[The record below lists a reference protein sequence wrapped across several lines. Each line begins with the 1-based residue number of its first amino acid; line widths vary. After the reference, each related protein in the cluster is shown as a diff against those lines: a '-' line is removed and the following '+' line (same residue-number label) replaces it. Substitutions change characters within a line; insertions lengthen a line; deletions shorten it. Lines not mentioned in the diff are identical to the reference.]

1 MGSEYAFSMA
11 VLEDGTM
18 QAEWL
23 TEAFARDFDLDPE
36 GASELGVFSVVH
48 PDDHAEA
55 DRALSQLRAGKEYLG
70 ELRLQTREGESMWTI
85 LYARPAMNGGFGRL
99 LRVHGA
105 AVDISDRKEAER
117 RLEQGIDSLAQAMRD
132 RAELQG
138 RVIRSRGQDRPTDLD
153 EEEGE
158 PVDAMATASRRLE
171 MLAGDLSDRRRTEEL
186 RETLGL
192 VNQAAEHF
200 RRMMVDLKPEQLDN
214 EGIAAALWAYMEGA
228 RLQTGM
234 NYRLENR
241 LLAEPD
247 ESVQDLV
254 YRIAQEALDNVRRH
268 ARAEHVEV
276 LVATREGGVFVR
288 VWDDGLGF
296 TAQEVLPEHSGLVSM
311 RERAQLA
318 GGWCRVQ
325 SLPALGTKVE
335 FWLPVA
341 GTATSEPAIETIAN
355 WSA

>member
-1 MGSEYAFSMA
+1 M
-11 VLEDGTM
+11 
-18 QAEWL
+18 
-23 TEAFARDFDLDPE
+23 
-36 GASELGVFSVVH
+36 
-48 PDDHAEA
+48 A
-55 DRALSQLRAGKEYLG
+55 DRGLRPGLRPRPRGGQRARSVLGGAPRRPCRGGPGPVAPPRRQGVPGRAPAPAARRGVDVDHPRRAPRQERGRWRRAPGAG
-70 ELRLQTREGESMWTI
+70 
-85 LYARPAMNGGFGRL
+85 
-99 LRVHGA
+99 
-105 AVDISDRKEAER
+105 
-117 RLEQGIDSLAQAMRD
+117 
-132 RAELQG
+132 
-138 RVIRSRGQDRPTDLD
+138 
-153 EEEGE
+153 
-158 PVDAMATASRRLE
+158 
-171 MLAGDLSDRRRTEEL
+171 
-186 RETLGL
+186 
-192 VNQAAEHF
+192 
-200 RRMMVDLKPEQLDN
+200 
-214 EGIAAALWAYMEGA
+214 ALWAYMEGA